1 LAKLNFKKF
10 GMTRQIMK
18 YLNKTAL
25 VTGASAGIGAEFAR
39 QLAGHG
45 CALILVARRLERLQQ
60 LADEIQAA
68 HGSRCNIIA
77 LDLSDPKAGS
87 DLMAQLQQRGLRV
100 DLLINNAGYG
110 LPGHLISQ
118 DWSAHAASLQLMLA
132 SPTELCRMFLPG
144 MIANGF
150 GRIINVASLAGHVPS
165 SAGHTTYGAIKS
177 YLIRFSESLALEMQ
191 QTGAPVKVLALCPGF
206 TYSEFHDVNGA
217 RARVNQLPKFM
228 WLDAPT
234 VVSQGLAAL
243 ERGERMH
250 INGRV
255 NRLIAAVCKYLPTRL
270 ANALLNRHANKFRE
284 PSGDQNPS

>member
-1 LAKLNFKKF
+1 
-10 GMTRQIMK
+10 MR
-18 YLNKTAL
+18 YLNKTTL
-25 VTGASAGIGAEFAR
+25 ITGASAGIGAEFAR
-39 QLAGHG
+39 QLAAEGS
-45 CALILVARRLERLQQ
+45 ALILVARRLNRLQE
-60 LADEIQAA
+60 LAAELKAKHQT
-68 HGSRCNIIA
+68 RCHLIA
-77 LDLSDPKAGS
+77 LDLSDPDASATLLSNIKAAE
-87 DLMAQLQQRGLRV
+87 LHV
-100 DLLINNAGYG
+100 DILINNAGYG

-118 DWSAHAASLQLMLA
+118 AWDAHAASLQLMLV
-132 SPTELCRMFLPG
+132 SPTQLCRMFLPG
-144 MIANGF
+144 MLANQF

-243 ERGERMH
+243 ERGERMY

-255 NRLIAAVCKYLPTRL
+255 NRMIAAMCKYLPSRL
-270 ANALLNRHANKFRE
+270 ASALLNRHAGKFRE
-284 PSGDQNPS
+284 PSGEENRRQG